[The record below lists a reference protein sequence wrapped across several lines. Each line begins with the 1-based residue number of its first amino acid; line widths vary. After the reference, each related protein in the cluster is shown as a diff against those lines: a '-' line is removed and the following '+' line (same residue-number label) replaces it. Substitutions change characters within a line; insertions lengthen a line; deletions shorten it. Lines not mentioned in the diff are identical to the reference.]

1 MRIETR
7 VVPVDG
13 MSKVPGMGRDLA
25 DEIDTA
31 EASQRRDE
39 LVLLNVATALAVAL
53 VCCAWIAIALD

>member
-7 VVPVDG
+7 VLPVDG
-13 MSKVPGMGRDLA
+13 MAKVPDIGRDLA
-25 DEIDTA
+25 EIETA
-31 EASQRRDE
+31 ETRQQRDE